1 MSVGFCDPGS
11 AVAACCISTTPPC
24 AGKTCEASFDQ
35 VREEMR
41 STGEGG
47 VELLLLPHTLPV
59 VDAAVVVVSTFH
71 AFEAERGT
79 KSRCLGTL
87 CRRRRCC
94 LLQVAVVVDEM
105 SAAWAD
111 LESGQRFES
120 RHCKV

>member
-24 AGKTCEASFDQ
+24 AGKTCEASFDR

-47 VELLLLPHTLPV
+47 VEQMLLLPHTLPV
-59 VDAAVVVVSTFH
+59 VGAAVVVVVSTFP
-71 AFEAERGT
+71 AFEVERGT
-79 KSRCLGTL
+79 KSRCPETL
-87 CRRRRCC
+87 CRRRRCF
-94 LLQVAVVVDEM
+94 QVAVVVDEM
-105 SAAWAD
+105 PAAWAD